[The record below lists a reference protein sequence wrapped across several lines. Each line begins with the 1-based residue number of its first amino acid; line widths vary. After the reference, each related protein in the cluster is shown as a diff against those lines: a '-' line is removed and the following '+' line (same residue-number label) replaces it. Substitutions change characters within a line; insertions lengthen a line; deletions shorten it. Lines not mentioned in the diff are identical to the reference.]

1 MHLGGQGI
9 ANCLRFGDKTF
20 AAPEN
25 VFCARL
31 GQIARSIA
39 IICRFQSRQLAFV
52 SLDMV
57 GQIGDR
63 GDLAAA
69 VTFGDLTHY
78 DEILFCAI
86 QGGPGA
92 PHVFGRTAD
101 RETLTV

>member
-1 MHLGGQGI
+1 
-9 ANCLRFGDKTF
+9 
-20 AAPEN
+20 
-25 VFCARL
+25 
-31 GQIARSIA
+31 
-39 IICRFQSRQLAFV
+39 
-52 SLDMV
+52 MV